1 MFRDIFIIVILV
13 LILLVI
19 RLINNKFIENFD
31 TLDKTTQKKAVKLQ
45 DNSVLNKDTIAK
57 LQAEAEDTTKL
68 NEAKKGLF
76 DSSRM
81 ITTDDVLKKKNEEVD
96 KLFNDSHG
104 KYVKHRNR
112 KCDYLDI
119 NPPIPCEDISGD
131 SHNNITDCQINCAK
145 NCYNDDKCISFE
157 YNRKTKSC
165 SLSSAC
171 YDGNIETN
179 YSRDVYFKRGSVI
192 PAIAQFNKRPNRK
205 CNNSTKINRNSKY
218 YNQTIT
224 DCAKKCLDNPKCISF
239 EHKAQEGI
247 NRNVCTLTDDCH
259 RYNYKK
265 SNNSDV
271 YMKNNVIVNK
281 TIKNNNL
288 RCPRD
293 NKRKLPYKKRLIFYS
308 HPHFRTG
315 RKTRQYT
322 KDFWSNKNDIRSW
335 VGRHDNDDYDSV
347 RIPPNTLLHLYKHSR
362 FRKHMGYWKA
372 GGKGGSFDLGKKRRN
387 KASSYKIINI

>member
-31 TLDKTTQKKAVKLQ
+31 TLDKTTQKKAIKLE
-45 DNSVLNKDTIAK
+45 DNSVLNKDTILK
-57 LQAEAEDTTKL
+57 LQAEAEDTRKL

-76 DSSRM
+76 DSSQM
-81 ITTDDVLKKKNEEVD
+81 VTTDDILQKKNKEVD
-96 KLFNDSHG
+96 TLFNDSHG

-119 NPPIPCEDISGD
+119 NPPIPCEDVAGD
-131 SHNNITDCQINCAK
+131 SHNNVTDCQLNCAK
-145 NCYNDDKCISFE
+145 NCLNDDRCISFE

-192 PAIAQFNKRPNRK
+192 PAIAQFNKRPNKK

-259 RYNYKK
+259 RYNYRN

-271 YMKNNVIVNK
+271 YVKNNVIVNK

-288 RCPRD
+288 RCPAD
-293 NKRKLPYKKRLIFYS
+293 NKRRIPYKKRIIFYS
-308 HPHFRTG
+308 HPNFRKKEYKWDFMSNENKYIG
-315 RKTRQYT
+315 RLRKYE
-322 KDFWSNKNDIRSW
+322 
-335 VGRHDNDDYDSV
+335 NDDYDSIK
-347 RIPPNTLLHLYKHSR
+347 IPPDTILYLYRHTR
-362 FRKHMGYWKA
+362 FRWPLITRDYGTA
-372 GGKGGSFDLGKKRRN
+372 GKDGSDKLKDLRWARN
-387 KASSYKIINI
+387 RASSFKLINT

>member
-31 TLDKTTQKKAVKLQ
+31 TLDKTTQKKAIKLQ
-45 DNSVLNKDTIAK
+45 DNSVLNKDTILK

-76 DSSRM
+76 DSSQM
-81 ITTDDVLKKKNEEVD
+81 VTTDDILQKKNKEID
-96 KLFNDSHG
+96 TLFNDSHG

-119 NPPIPCEDISGD
+119 NPPIPCEDVAGD
-131 SHNNITDCQINCAK
+131 SHNNVTDCQLNCAK
-145 NCYNDDKCISFE
+145 NCLNDNRCISFE

-192 PAIAQFNKRPNRK
+192 PAIAQFNKRPNKK

-259 RYNYKK
+259 RYNYR
-265 SNNSDV
+265 N
-271 YMKNNVIVNK
+271 
-281 TIKNNNL
+281 
-288 RCPRD
+288 
-293 NKRKLPYKKRLIFYS
+293 RL
-308 HPHFRTG
+308 
-315 RKTRQYT
+315 
-322 KDFWSNKNDIRSW
+322 
-335 VGRHDNDDYDSV
+335 
-347 RIPPNTLLHLYKHSR
+347 
-362 FRKHMGYWKA
+362 
-372 GGKGGSFDLGKKRRN
+372 
-387 KASSYKIINI
+387 

>member
-31 TLDKTTQKKAVKLQ
+31 TLDKTTQKKAIKLQ
-45 DNSVLNKDTIAK
+45 DNSVLNKDTILK

-76 DSSRM
+76 DSSQM
-81 ITTDDVLKKKNEEVD
+81 VTTDDILQKKNKEVD
-96 KLFNDSHG
+96 TLFNDSHG

-119 NPPIPCEDISGD
+119 NPPIPCEDVAGD
-131 SHNNITDCQINCAK
+131 SHNNVTDCQLNCAK
-145 NCYNDDKCISFE
+145 NCLNDNRCISFE

-171 YDGNIETN
+171 YDGNIDTN

-192 PAIAQFNKRPNRK
+192 PAIAQFNKRPNKK

-259 RYNYKK
+259 KYNYKK

-288 RCPRD
+288 RCPAD
-293 NKRKLPYKKRLIFYS
+293 SKRKIPYKKRIIFYS
-308 HPHFRTG
+308 HPNF
-315 RKTRQYT
+315 KKKEYKWDFMSNET
-322 KDFWSNKNDIRSW
+322 KDVKR
-335 VGRHDNDDYDSV
+335 VGWNQNDDYDSV
-347 RIPPNTLLHLYKHSR
+347 RIPPNTTLDLYKHSQYR
-362 FRKHMGYWKA
+362 RPLIYEYEGEA
-372 GGKGGSFDLGKKRRN
+372 GKDGKNLDLGRKRRN
-387 KASSYKIINI
+387 KASSFRLRNR